1 MLAGILLCVMTGGRN
16 KQPQAPAESSN
27 TSADLSGGN
36 NESGFDIE
44 HVRKDIVIKG
54 QTIEIPVKLKDI
66 PRGRINSHSISVKF
80 YDNDIIK

>member
-1 MLAGILLCVMTGGRN
+1 MLAGILLCGTTGCRN

-44 HVRKDIVIKG
+44 RVRKDYYYGLVNDPDKLSG
-54 QTIEIPVKLKDI
+54 RLNDPSLGVRFFPRMIPLNQS
-66 PRGRINSHSISVKF
+66 P
-80 YDNDIIK
+80 